1 MFENVAA
8 LEMAFVVEVIVDRGM
23 DGGEFLQIGE
33 KSSMGYW
40 KDVRER
46 LGGGSPE
53 EHDHEYVCAGCF
65 ADKGL
70 SGFIDGEARR
80 KACTFCGVEA
90 EEPIAAPLVEVLLYI
105 TECFANEYDT
115 AENSLT
121 YDGEAGEYMGK
132 TWTTRDL
139 LDSHVAV
146 DLPNGDDGA
155 LMEALCDGL
164 EDRLWCS
171 SRPYSFSDD
180 EKLNY
185 SWDAFCELIKHCR
198 RYFFLREPED
208 QELFSPSALLRELES
223 WCRKF
228 ELISI
233 VSANR
238 PLYRARR
245 QKPGEQ
251 LQTPRE
257 LGPPSREKATVANR
271 MSPPGIA
278 MFYGSD
284 EPETALREVARTPE
298 CAADRY
304 AVGEF
309 RTLRET
315 RILDLTD
322 IPRIPSIFEPIPDT
336 LEYDPRPPLIFL
348 NYFAAELSM
357 PIAGD
362 RSVHVEYVPPQVV
375 TEFVRTEFRHEGLPL
390 DGIRYRSAR
399 HEGGTSLVLF
409 ASQANLTDPKDA
421 DVRSV
426 YTHAE
431 RWIEL
436 VSRAE
441 QEVTAA
447 EVETWDREAPKPFE
461 WV

>member
-1 MFENVAA
+1 
-8 LEMAFVVEVIVDRGM
+8 
-23 DGGEFLQIGE
+23 
-33 KSSMGYW
+33 MGYW

-53 EHDHEYVCAGCF
+53 AHEHEYVCAACF
-65 ADKGL
+65 ADQGL
-70 SGFIDGEARR
+70 SGFVEGEVRWNT
-80 KACTFCGVEA
+80 CTFCGVEA
-90 EEPIAAPLVEVLLYI
+90 AEPIAAPLVEILLYI
-105 TECFANEYDT
+105 TECFASEYDA

-121 YDGEAGEYMGK
+121 YDSELGEYMGE

-139 LDSHVAV
+139 LETHVGA
-146 DLPNGDDGA
+146 DLPNDEDGV

-164 EDRLWCS
+164 EDRLWCR

-185 SWDAFCELIKHCR
+185 SWDSFCELIKRDR
-198 RYFFLREPED
+198 RYFFLREPEGE
-208 QELFSPSALLRELES
+208 ELFSPLGLLRELEG

-228 ELISI
+228 ELILTLP
-233 VSANR
+233 AKY

-245 QKPGEQ
+245 QEPGER
-251 LQTPRE
+251 LRTPVE
-257 LGPPSREKATVANR
+257 LGPPPREKATVANR
-271 MSPPGIA
+271 MSPPGIV

-284 EPETALREVARTPE
+284 EPETALREVARVPE
-298 CAADRY
+298 CEADCY
-304 AVGEF
+304 VVGEF
-309 RTLRET
+309 RTLRDT
-315 RILDLTD
+315 RILDLTR
-322 IPRIPSIFEPIPDT
+322 IRRIPSIFEPIADT
-336 LEYDPRPPLIFL
+336 LEYDPRSPLIFL

-375 TEFVRTEFRHEGLPL
+375 TEFVRTEFRHDGLPL

-409 ASQANLTDPKDA
+409 ASQDNLAGPKDA
-421 DVRSV
+421 GIRSV
-426 YTHAE
+426 FTGPD

-436 VSRAE
+436 VGRDEREVVAE
-441 QEVTAA
+441 DA
-447 EVETWDREAPKPFE
+447 EAWDREAPRAFE

>member
-1 MFENVAA
+1 
-8 LEMAFVVEVIVDRGM
+8 
-23 DGGEFLQIGE
+23 
-33 KSSMGYW
+33 MGYW

-46 LGGGSPE
+46 LGGGNAE
-53 EHDHEYVCAGCF
+53 AHGHEYVCAECF
-65 ADKGL
+65 DDEGL
-70 SGFIDGEARR
+70 SGFVESEALRN
-80 KACTFCGVEA
+80 ACTFCGVEA
-90 EEPIAAPLVEVLLYI
+90 AEPIAAPLVKVLLYI
-105 TECFANEYDT
+105 TECFASEYDT

-121 YDGEAGEYMGK
+121 YDGEFGGYLDD

-139 LDSHVAV
+139 METHVEAG
-146 DLPNGDDGA
+146 LPNDDDGI
-155 LMEALCDGL
+155 LLEALCDGL
-164 EDRLWCS
+164 EDRLWCR

-185 SWDAFCELIKHCR
+185 SWDAFCELIKHDR

-208 QELFSPSALLRELES
+208 EELFNPSALLRELET

-233 VSANR
+233 VPANR
-238 PLYRARR
+238 PIYRARR

-251 LQTPRE
+251 LRTPDE
-257 LGPPSREKATVANR
+257 LGPPPREKATVANR
-271 MSPPGIA
+271 MSPPGIV

-284 EPETALREVARTPE
+284 DPETALREVARTPE
-298 CAADRY
+298 CDAGRY

-309 RTLRET
+309 RTLREA

-322 IPRIPSIFEPIPDT
+322 IPRIPSIFEPIRDT
-336 LEYDPRPPLIFL
+336 LEYHPRPPLIFL
-348 NYFAAELSM
+348 NYFAAALSM

-375 TEFVRTEFRHEGLPL
+375 TEFVRTEFRHEGLPI

-409 ASQANLTDPKDA
+409 ASQDNLVGTSPA
-421 DVRSV
+421 GARSAFPV
-426 YTHAE
+426 PD

-436 VSRAE
+436 VRVDE
-441 QEVTAA
+441 REVTSG
-447 EVETWDREAPKPFE
+447 EVQSWVREAPEAFE

>member
-1 MFENVAA
+1 
-8 LEMAFVVEVIVDRGM
+8 
-23 DGGEFLQIGE
+23 
-33 KSSMGYW
+33 MGYW

-53 EHDHEYVCAGCF
+53 AHDHEYVCAGCF
-65 ADKGL
+65 ADEGL
-70 SGFIDGEARR
+70 SGFVEGGACR
-80 KACTFCGVEA
+80 KACTFCGAEA
-90 EEPIAAPLVEVLLYI
+90 AEPIAAPLVEVLLYI

-121 YDGEAGEYMGK
+121 YDGEAGEYMGE

-139 LDSHVAV
+139 LESHVAA
-146 DLPNGDDGA
+146 DLPNDDDGA

-164 EDRLWCS
+164 EDRLWCR
-171 SRPYSFSDD
+171 SRPYSFRDD

-185 SWDAFCELIKHCR
+185 SWDAFCALIKHDR

-208 QELFSPSALLRELES
+208 QELFSPSALLRELEG

-233 VSANR
+233 VPVNR

-245 QKPGEQ
+245 QKPGER
-251 LQTPRE
+251 LRTPGE
-257 LGPPSREKATVANR
+257 LGPPPREKATVANR
-271 MSPPGIA
+271 MSPPGIV

-284 EPETALREVARTPE
+284 EPETALREVAGIPKCE
-298 CAADRY
+298 ADRY

-315 RILDLTD
+315 RILDLTG

-362 RSVHVEYVPPQVV
+362 RSVHIEYVPPQVV

-409 ASQANLTDPKDA
+409 ASQANLADPKDA
-421 DVRSV
+421 SV
-426 YTHAE
+426 GSVFTDAD

-436 VSRAE
+436 VGRAE
-441 QEVTAA
+441 REVTAA
-447 EVETWDREAPKPFE
+447 EAETWDREAPQPFE

>member
-1 MFENVAA
+1 
-8 LEMAFVVEVIVDRGM
+8 
-23 DGGEFLQIGE
+23 
-33 KSSMGYW
+33 MGYW
-40 KDVRER
+40 KDVWAR
-46 LGGGSPE
+46 LGGGNPQAY
-53 EHDHEYVCAGCF
+53 DHYYVCAGCF
-65 ADKGL
+65 ADEGL
-70 SGFIDGEARR
+70 SGFVAGEALR
-80 KACTFCGVEA
+80 KACTFCGAQA

-105 TECFANEYDT
+105 TECFGNEYDA
-115 AENSLT
+115 AENHLT
-121 YDGEAGEYMGK
+121 YDGEAGEYMGE

-139 LDSHVAV
+139 LESHVAA
-146 DLPNGDDGA
+146 DLPNDEDGD

-164 EDRLWCS
+164 ADRVWCR
-171 SRPYSFSDD
+171 SRPYSFSDE

-185 SWDAFCELIKHCR
+185 SWDAFCQLIKHDR
-198 RYFFLREPED
+198 RYFFLRGPED
-208 QELFSPSALLRELES
+208 RELFSPSALLRELEA

-228 ELISI
+228 ELIST
-233 VSANR
+233 VPANR

-245 QKPGEQ
+245 QKPGER
-251 LQTPRE
+251 LRTPGE
-257 LGPPSREKATVANR
+257 LGPPPREKATVANR
-271 MSPPGIA
+271 MSPPGIV

-284 EPETALREVARTPE
+284 EPETALREVAKTPE
-298 CAADRY
+298 CDADRY
-304 AVGEF
+304 AVGKF

-322 IPRIPSIFEPIPDT
+322 IPRIPSIFEPIHDT

-375 TEFVRTEFRHEGLPL
+375 TEFVRTEFRHEGLPV

-409 ASQANLTDPKDA
+409 ASQDNLAEPRPAGARSGFTVTD
-421 DVRSV
+421 
-426 YTHAE
+426 

-436 VSRAE
+436 VDRDE
-441 QEVTAA
+441 REVTSA
-447 EVETWDREAPKPFE
+447 EVQAWDREAPEAFE